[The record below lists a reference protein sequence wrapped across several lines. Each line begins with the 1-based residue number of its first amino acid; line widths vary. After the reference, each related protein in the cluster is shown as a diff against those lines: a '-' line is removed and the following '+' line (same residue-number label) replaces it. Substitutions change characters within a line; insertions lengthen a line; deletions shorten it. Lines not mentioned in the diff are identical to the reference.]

1 MQNSKGLTSIVI
13 LFVGIVILVVTFV
26 LYNSPRSEIDYS
38 NFVNTEIQ
46 SRKTS
51 EDTIPQIKDEI
62 SDFDDEETLK
72 SELDATVV
80 GNPEADFSDLEQEAL
95 SL

>member
-1 MQNSKGLTSIVI
+1 MKNSKGLTSIVI
-13 LFVGIVILVVTFV
+13 LFVAIVILVVTFV

-38 NFVNTEIQ
+38 NFVNTETQ
-46 SRKTS
+46 SRQTS
-51 EDTIPQIKDEI
+51 EDTIPQIEDEI

-72 SELDATVV
+72 RELDATIV
-80 GNPEADFSDLEQEAL
+80 GDPAAS